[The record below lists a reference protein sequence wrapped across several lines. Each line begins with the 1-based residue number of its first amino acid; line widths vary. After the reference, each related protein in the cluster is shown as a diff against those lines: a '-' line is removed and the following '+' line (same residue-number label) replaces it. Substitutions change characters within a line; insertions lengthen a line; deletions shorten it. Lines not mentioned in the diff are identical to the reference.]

1 MMVAAHNDDLVAA
14 RAQGFRTA
22 FVARP
27 HEHGPGADQGPRRR
41 PMSSTSSPSDFG
53 DLADQLGC

>member
-1 MMVAAHNDDLVAA
+1 MLVAAHNDDLLAA
-14 RAQGFRTA
+14 RACGFRTA

-27 HEHGPGADQGPRRR
+27 TEHGPGQTKDLRAEHDFDIVA
-41 PMSSTSSPSDFG
+41 SDFG